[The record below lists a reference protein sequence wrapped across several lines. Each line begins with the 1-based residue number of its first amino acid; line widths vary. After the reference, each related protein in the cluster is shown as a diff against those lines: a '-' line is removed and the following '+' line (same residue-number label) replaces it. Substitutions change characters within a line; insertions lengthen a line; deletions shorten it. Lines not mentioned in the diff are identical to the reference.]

1 MNCEAFSLGL
11 RVITASIPYMKKL
24 GEDEI
29 KGLWFLLDDQIK
41 RDVPDEAW
49 LWAVK
54 IRLTERDANKDQP
67 IHWQVLRHLYRIE
80 NGSPNLR
87 WGLKPDLS
95 ERISFC
101 CTYEDIDRRAFDM
114 AHHKQQL
121 AELRAQEE
129 GGSNPILD
137 DLSQ

>member
-1 MNCEAFSLGL
+1 MKEEAFSLGL

-54 IRLTERDANKDQP
+54 IRLSERSADKDQP
-67 IHWQVLRHLYRIE
+67 ITWQVLRHLYRLE
-80 NGSPNLR
+80 NGTPNFR
-87 WGLKPDLS
+87 WGLKEDLK
-95 ERISFC
+95 ERISLC
-101 CTYEDIDRRAFDM
+101 STYADIDRRAFDIGHDQKM
-114 AHHKQQL
+114 L
-121 AELRAQEE
+121 A
-129 GGSNPILD
+129 
-137 DLSQ
+137 

>member
-11 RVITASIPYMKKL
+11 RVITGSIPYMKKL

-29 KGLWFLLDDQIK
+29 KGLWFLLDDQVK
-41 RDVPDEAW
+41 RDVSDEAW

-80 NGSPNLR
+80 NGSPNIR

-95 ERISFC
+95 ERISLC
-101 CTYEDIDRRAFDM
+101 CTYEDIDRRAFDIG
-114 AHHKQQL
+114 HHQQML
-121 AELRAQEE
+121 AQARDDGPIANPALE
-129 GGSNPILD
+129 GLF
-137 DLSQ
+137 

>member
-1 MNCEAFSLGL
+1 MKEEAFSLGL

-54 IRLTERDANKDQP
+54 IRLSERSADKDQP
-67 IHWQVLRHLYRIE
+67 ITWQVLRHLYRLE
-80 NGSPNLR
+80 NGTPNIR
-87 WGLKPDLS
+87 WGLKEDLKD
-95 ERISFC
+95 RISLC
-101 CTYEDIDRRAFDM
+101 CTYEDIDRRAFDIG
-114 AHHKQQL
+114 HHQQML
-121 AELRAQEE
+121 AQARDD
-129 GGSNPILD
+129 GPTTNPALD
-137 DLSQ
+137 GLL